1 MVSVLKFIQ
10 STIKKFGL
18 NYIVIQNSNFVTIEI
33 TGRRSNL
40 VNFYNYIKNKLPFSI
55 RIILC
60 KHNLRIE
67 IPKWYLSSCNKTKI
81 HSFPMSKSLANSTTL
96 IRTIPKFKSVL
107 LSISKFIVDYD
118 LEINE
123 EYFKVDLKGL
133 MDYVV
138 NNSSYNIEIKDI
150 VYYLRELSNLE
161 KVRKVKYRY
170 NTRYLEVL
178 FIS

>member
-1 MVSVLKFIQ
+1 MSSIINFIQ
-10 STIKKFGL
+10 NQIRKFNL

-40 VNFYNYIKNKLPFSI
+40 VNFYNYIKNKLPFPI

-96 IRTIPKFKSVL
+96 IRTIPKFNSIVL
-107 LSISKFIVDYD
+107 LISKFIVDYD
-118 LEINE
+118 LDNE
-123 EYFKVDLKGL
+123 TEYFKIDLKGF
-133 MDYVV
+133 MSHI
-138 NNSSYNIEIKDI
+138 NNNTIYNINVKEII
-150 VYYLRELSNLE
+150 YYLRELSNLE
-161 KVRKVKYRY
+161 KVRKVRYRY
-170 NTRYLEVL
+170 NRRYLEVL